1 LPNSEALESAYG
13 KRSIVGDILILD
25 SNEYILGFTDPQ
37 SDSAA
42 LLKAVKDYVVIVPAI
57 VVREVTSNLAA
68 MSSTLPRMFYGL
80 LSDPAAHMERSYNE
94 PPEELWLKYLD
105 LDLSEEDAF
114 IGAFA
119 EWTGAKFLVP
129 ENRHFLRGLNVEAF
143 EVVDAL
149 TLLQKLAEGEVAPAK
164 STIVM

>member
-1 LPNSEALESAYG
+1 LPSSEALESAYG

-25 SNEYILGFTDPQ
+25 SNEYIFGFTDPQ
-37 SDSAA
+37 SYSAA
-42 LLKAVKDYVVIVPAI
+42 LLKAIKNYTVIVPAI

-80 LSDPAAHMERSYNE
+80 LNDPSAHMVRFYDE

-114 IGAFA
+114 IAA
-119 EWTGAKFLVP
+119 IVEWIGAKFLVS
-129 ENRHFLRGLNVEAF
+129 ENRDFLRRLNTEAF

-149 TLLQKLAEGEVAPAK
+149 TLLEKLAEGEVA
-164 STIVM
+164 SVESIVGM